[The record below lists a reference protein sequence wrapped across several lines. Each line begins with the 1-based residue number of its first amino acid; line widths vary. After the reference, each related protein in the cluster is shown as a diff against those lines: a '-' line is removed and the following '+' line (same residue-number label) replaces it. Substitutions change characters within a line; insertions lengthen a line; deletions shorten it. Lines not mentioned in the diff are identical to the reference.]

1 MPETELLI
9 RKAESLPNDLFK
21 EAVNYID
28 YLSQKAHVS
37 YVAEKIAEAEC
48 EMAKPD
54 AKWLTEDEF
63 WEEDD

>member
-9 RKAESLPNDLFK
+9 RKAESLPTALFE
-21 EAVNYID
+21 EAAHYID
-28 YLSQKAHVS
+28 YLSQKAHTA
-37 YVAEKIAEAEC
+37 YVADKLAEAER

-54 AKWLTEDEF
+54 AKWLTEEEF